1 MCGTHPRHLY
11 GLRHPARR
19 GPALERRRSGP
30 VRVPPPPHQGNP
42 ECSSARPEV
51 THLAGRWASYP
62 GVHRPHGSLSG
73 AASQSCQ
80 DPTKARLVRA
90 EGGPPVAELHVGA
103 RPTRPPPLRTGGGH
117 DAPPSPRPLA
127 QGTSAHWPSEAMT
140 RMFTQTPGSPATW
153 RRRKRRAFNGARE
166 PVDAW
171 SAGPSEDLPGAGDPS
186 RSWERPDQLVVAKR
200 LHRVSPLSLLAPQS
214 YHVPTLGP
222 STEARRARLQLC
234 PLLASGVAQVRI
246 GIFLLF
252 CCLQGP
258 FKSLKPPRA
267 QASHWQNEGDSLIC
281 FSGMD

>member
-1 MCGTHPRHLY
+1 M
-11 GLRHPARR
+11 
-19 GPALERRRSGP
+19 
-30 VRVPPPPHQGNP
+30 
-42 ECSSARPEV
+42 
-51 THLAGRWASYP
+51 
-62 GVHRPHGSLSG
+62 
-73 AASQSCQ
+73 
-80 DPTKARLVRA
+80 
-90 EGGPPVAELHVGA
+90 
-103 RPTRPPPLRTGGGH
+103 
-117 DAPPSPRPLA
+117 
-127 QGTSAHWPSEAMT
+127 
-140 RMFTQTPGSPATW
+140 
-153 RRRKRRAFNGARE
+153 ARE
-166 PVDAW
+166 PVAAW

-186 RSWERPDQLVVAKR
+186 RSWERPDLLVVAKR

-267 QASHWQNEGDSLIC
+267 QASHWQNEGDGLIC